1 MTKLP
6 MSAFIWNYYREQRI
20 TFTDSQ
26 QATII
31 WNSDLPKSEILDAL
45 REIASATTDEV
56 LKEQIR
62 ERLAAEAENERI
74 FLEND
79 GRYFF
84 IFVSDD
90 EDEWESCYFSGL
102 DAAIAHGEDHSQ
114 KTFKIRKEP
123 FVDKFDGSAVNNDS
137 DVMYTGGQ
145 AQYTKEGVLL
155 ECECYTERI
164 NISFSRPDPS
174 RFEDAYI
181 PLQNPF
187 ELGDIVKMAGDS
199 RPAIV
204 QVSQEDW
211 KRDLERNTNGS
222 RKIPP
227 SYDNTSLTVEFLDGG
242 EMYHGHPSILHLEKI
257 DQWDDELEWGLLQVA
272 SQLIKGTGS
281 LENFLYYYHQNL
293 DRKKVERHRNEGQ

>member
-1 MTKLP
+1 MKRLP
-6 MSAFIWNYYREQRI
+6 MSDFMWNFYQSHNVS
-20 TFTDSQ
+20 FTDFQ

-45 REIASATTDEV
+45 REIASTTMDEV

-84 IFVSDD
+84 IFVPDD
-90 EDEWESCYFSGL
+90 EDEWKSCYFSTSE
-102 DAAIAHGEDHSQ
+102 AAIAYGKDHSKEIFQ
-114 KTFKIRKEP
+114 IRKES
-123 FVDKFDGSAVNNDS
+123 FADKFDGSTANNDS
-137 DVMYTGGQ
+137 DKMYVGGQ
-145 AQYTKEGVLL
+145 ARYTKDGVLL
-155 ECECYTERI
+155 ECAYYTEG
-164 NISFSRPDPS
+164 ISFSHLHPS

-187 ELGDIVKMAGDS
+187 ELGDIVKIVGDS

-204 QVSQEDW
+204 EVSQEDW
-211 KRDLERNTNGS
+211 KRALERNTNGS
-222 RKIPP
+222 REIPP
-227 SYDNTSLTVEFLDGG
+227 SYDNISLTVEFLDGG
-242 EMYHGHPSILHLEKI
+242 EMYHGHLPILWLEKI
-257 DQWDDELEWGLLQVA
+257 DQWDDKLEWDVLQEA
-272 SQLIKGTGS
+272 SRLMKGTGS

-293 DRKKVERHRNEGQ
+293 DRKKGEMAQK

>member
-1 MTKLP
+1 MKRLP
-6 MSAFIWNYYREQRI
+6 MSDFMWNYYQSHNVS
-20 TFTDSQ
+20 FTDFQ

-45 REIASATTDEV
+45 REIASTTTDEV

-84 IFVSDD
+84 IFVPDD
-90 EDEWESCYFSGL
+90 ENEWESRYFSTL
-102 DAAIAHGEDHSQ
+102 DAAIAYGKDHS
-114 KTFKIRKEP
+114 KETFQIRKES
-123 FVDKFDGSAVNNDS
+123 FADKFDGSAANNDS
-137 DVMYTGGQ
+137 DKMYAGGQ
-145 AQYTKEGVLL
+145 ARYTKGGVLL
-155 ECECYTERI
+155 ECECYTEETS
-164 NISFSRPDPS
+164 ISFSHPYPS

-204 QVSQEDW
+204 GVSQEDW
-211 KRDLERNTNGS
+211 KRTLERNTNGS
-222 RKIPP
+222 REIPP
-227 SYDNTSLTVEFLDGG
+227 SYDNISLTVEFLDGG
-242 EMYHGHPSILHLEKI
+242 EMYHEHLPILWLEKI
-257 DQWDDELEWGLLQVA
+257 DQWDDKLEWDVLQEA
-272 SQLIKGTGS
+272 SRLMKGTGS
-281 LENFLYYYHQNL
+281 LESFLYYYHRNL
-293 DRKKVERHRNEGQ
+293 DRKKGDRKSVV

>member
-1 MTKLP
+1 MIELP
-6 MSAFIWNYYREQRI
+6 MSAFMRNYYREQGI

-31 WNSDLPKSEILDAL
+31 WNSSLPRPEILDAL
-45 REIASATTDEV
+45 REIASTTTDEV

-62 ERLAAEAENERI
+62 ERLAAEVENERI
-74 FLEND
+74 FLKND

-84 IFVSDD
+84 IFVPDD
-90 EDEWESCYFSGL
+90 EDEWESCYFSSL
-102 DAAIAHGEDHSQ
+102 DAAIAHGKDHSR
-114 KTFKIRKEP
+114 KTFKILKES
-123 FVDKFDGSAVNNDS
+123 FTNRLESSAANNDS
-137 DVMYTGGQ
+137 DEMYIGGQ
-145 AQYTKEGVLL
+145 THYTKDGVLL

-164 NISFSRPDPS
+164 SISFSHPYPS

-204 QVSQEDW
+204 EASQEEW

-227 SYDNTSLTVEFLDGG
+227 SYDNTGLTVEFLDRG
-242 EMYHGHPSILHLEKI
+242 EIYHGHPSILRLEKI
-257 DQWDDELEWGLLQVA
+257 DHWDDELEWDVLQAA

-281 LENFLYYYHQNL
+281 LEDFLYYYHRNL
-293 DRKKVERHRNEGQ
+293 DRKKEEQHRNEGQ

>member
-1 MTKLP
+1 MIELP
-6 MSAFIWNYYREQRI
+6 MSAFMRNYYREQGI

-31 WNSDLPKSEILDAL
+31 WNSDLPMPEILDAL
-45 REIASATTDEV
+45 REIASTTTDEM

-84 IFVSDD
+84 IFVPDD
-90 EDEWESCYFSGL
+90 ESEWGSRYFSTL
-102 DAAIAHGEDHSQ
+102 DAAIAYGKDHS
-114 KTFKIRKEP
+114 KETFQIRKES
-123 FVDKFDGSAVNNDS
+123 FTDKFDGSAVNNDS
-137 DVMYTGGQ
+137 DKMYVGGQ
-145 AQYTKEGVLL
+145 AQYTKGGVLL
-155 ECECYTERI
+155 ECACYTEETS
-164 NISFSRPDPS
+164 ISFSHPYQS

-187 ELGDIVKMAGDS
+187 ELGDIVKIVGDS

-204 QVSQEDW
+204 EVSQEDW
-211 KRDLERNTNGS
+211 KRSLERNTNGS
-222 RKIPP
+222 REIPP
-227 SYDNTSLTVEFLDGG
+227 SYDNISLTVEFLDGG
-242 EMYHGHPSILHLEKI
+242 EMYHGHLPILWLEKI
-257 DQWDDELEWGLLQVA
+257 DQWDDKLEWDVLQEA
-272 SQLIKGTGS
+272 SRLVKGTGS

-293 DRKKVERHRNEGQ
+293 DRKKGEMAQK

>member
-1 MTKLP
+1 MKRLP
-6 MSAFIWNYYREQRI
+6 MSDFMWDYYQSHNVS
-20 TFTDSQ
+20 FTDSE

-31 WNSDLPKSEILDAL
+31 WNSSLPRSEILDAL
-45 REIASATTDEV
+45 REIASTTTDEV

-84 IFVSDD
+84 IFVPDD
-90 EDEWESCYFSGL
+90 ENEWESRYFSTL
-102 DAAIAHGEDHSQ
+102 DAAIAYSKDHS
-114 KTFKIRKEP
+114 KETFQIRKEI
-123 FVDKFDGSAVNNDS
+123 FADKLDGSAANNDS
-137 DVMYTGGQ
+137 DKMYVGGQ
-145 AQYTKEGVLL
+145 AQYTKGGVLL
-155 ECECYTERI
+155 ECEHYTEG
-164 NISFSRPDPS
+164 ISFSHPYPS

-204 QVSQEDW
+204 EVNQEDW

-227 SYDNTSLTVEFLDGG
+227 NYDNISLTVEFFDGG
-242 EMYHGHPSILHLEKI
+242 EMYHGHLPILCLEKI
-257 DQWDDELEWGLLQVA
+257 DQWDDKLEWDVLQEA
-272 SQLIKGTGS
+272 SRLMKGTGS
-281 LENFLYYYHQNL
+281 LEDFLYYYHQNL
-293 DRKKVERHRNEGQ
+293 DRKKGEWCRNKGQ